1 MISDTLSVLGSNLGT
16 FLPAL
21 FVVSAAPLLLLIVA
35 LALAGPL
42 LGGMVGSL
50 AVLPLLWVMVAA
62 TFAYF
67 LLYEDGFFETGG
79 ALSPGVLWAATKP
92 LVGPIVSVQLV
103 TALVFFGPAVLI
115 GAVAASLDWWPLL
128 IGLFVVWIP
137 LMFVFIPGIAL
148 ATPAAVMEGD
158 GPLDAIKRGIALAK
172 DYWGQTFGVRSTLSR
187 PCWPACSRFRSRW
200 PARLSACSSRAP
212 SARGCTGC

>member
-1 MISDTLSVLGSNLGT
+1 MTDFYDSDSPSDRPRPEIELRRERTFGQVISDTLSVLGSNLGT

-115 GAVAASLDWWPLL
+115 GAVAASL
-128 IGLFVVWIP
+128 G
-137 LMFVFIPGIAL
+137 G
-148 ATPAAVMEGD
+148 G
-158 GPLDAIKRGIALAK
+158 R
-172 DYWGQTFGVRSTLSR
+172 
-187 PCWPACSRFRSRW
+187 C
-200 PARLSACSSRAP
+200 
-212 SARGCTGC
+212 